1 MESQTLSEETKGAD
15 AVVLAKLLKEAP
27 TATDPNDPN
36 SGMATFQ
43 IAEVLHG
50 PESLKPK
57 QEISVVFFG
66 DTDRDKTYL
75 VTGLGTENTDWTTP
89 LPLTPTAVDYIR
101 KLPSVPPAGAERLEY
116 FQDYL
121 ENPDPLLAQDAY
133 DEFGRA
139 PYSDAA
145 GSQAENETRPD
156 REVGRGPRGQP
167 EPAAV
172 VPDDA
177 RRVRHQGGCAVARR
191 DDSIR
196 LR

>member
-1 MESQTLSEETKGAD
+1 MIRTLGWRRFE
-15 AVVLAKLLKEAP
+15 
-27 TATDPNDPN
+27 
-36 SGMATFQ
+36 

-89 LPLTPTAVDYIR
+89 LPLTSTAVDYIR

-139 PYSDAA
+139 PYSDV
-145 GSQAENETRPD
+145 QALKPKMKHD
-156 REVGRGPRGQP
+156 LIVKWVADPEVSPSRRRLYLTMLGVCGTKADVPLLEEMIQSDFDEKKP
-167 EPAAV
+167 EL
-172 VPDDA
+172 
-177 RRVRHQGGCAVARR
+177 VAR
-191 DDSIR
+191 SAQA
-196 LR
+196 